1 MSGSGV
7 VLVSPAGR
15 AGPEVRGRFNTMM
28 AAAISTEG
36 GGSQPSKSP
45 SPAASPVPQGS
56 PAASPQPQV
65 AQPRVLPAPL
75 ASPTGVSPGWYTSW
89 EQEAMAAKGRSWAA
103 LISPT
108 SSHADPASF
117 NFHMDGRSSP
127 SHSDVEE
134 STDDEPARDKDVKDS
149 DPGERFRLHGRRP
162 WSRYPTSPMFN
173 KTQPQAEGRHPR
185 IGIDIGGVL
194 TRDGDPSYM
203 GSMEEWDSTWE
214 APGAFDAV
222 KKIVQVFQPENVFI
236 VSKVRPNGSMH
247 RRMEQW
253 LHETLDFCS
262 ITGIP
267 KDHIIF
273 VRCVDGPDG
282 KGVAALQLGLSHF
295 VDDKVEVLKSLWEDE
310 AGNVQHLIER
320 HQGKLFHFNK
330 GGWQGSAP
338 HVDMSELSPRMQWY
352 YHGVPNWAGVLKE
365 LREGLPHCLA
375 HGKDILVPA
384 DLSKPAAVLYNPNSS
399 AARAAKELPPWARK
413 QVVAVPASPTAN
425 RASSA
430 TVAPVR
436 TAAALQRTADGRPK
450 LVLKP
455 RQDPAAAAQPV
466 LAAPAAAAPVV
477 PAPVVNAAAA
487 PVPAQPPS
495 PTANRA
501 ASAAASQRPKAALQW
516 ADGRPKLML
525 KPKQEASDAHEAAA
539 AAPGPAAPAAAPQP
553 QAAPVIHQQPQPQVA
568 FVQMQQVQVPA
579 SRVVAAAPV
588 TAAPVAQV
596 AAAPA
601 PAQRCAA
608 PATITLSASGRPK
621 LNLKPRGAAQ
631 AEAEAASN
639 LVAAPVPAPVP
650 APVAPAPV
658 PAPAPVAPAPAPV
671 AEKAAAHAGS
681 ALQPDPSG
689 GRPRLVLKK
698 REEVAP
704 APQQQEHAPAM
715 QRDPAGGRPRLI
727 LKPRTAPNP

>member
-1 MSGSGV
+1 M
-7 VLVSPAGR
+7 LVSPAAVRSSGS
-15 AGPEVRGRFNTMM
+15 EVRGRFNTMM
-28 AAAISTEG
+28 AAVISAEG

-56 PAASPQPQV
+56 PASSPQPQA
-65 AQPRVLPAPL
+65 AQPRVMPAPL

-108 SSHADPASF
+108 SSHADPMSC

-127 SHSDVEE
+127 THSDVEE
-134 STDDEPARDKDVKDS
+134 STDDEPARDNDDDDS
-149 DPGERFRLHGRRP
+149 DGELRLHNRRS
-162 WSRYPTSPMFN
+162 WSRYPTSPIFS
-173 KTQPQAEGRHPR
+173 KSKVQAEGRQPR

-203 GSMEEWDSTWE
+203 GSMEEWDSSWE
-214 APGAFDAV
+214 ATGAFDAV

-247 RRMEQW
+247 RRMEEW
-253 LHETLDFCS
+253 LHETVDFCN

-282 KGVAALQLGLSHF
+282 KGAAALQLGLSHF
-295 VDDKVEVLKSLWEDE
+295 IDDKIEVLKSLWEDE

-330 GGWQGSAP
+330 GGWQGHAP
-338 HVDMSELSPRMQWY
+338 HVDMSDLSPRMQWY

-413 QVVAVPASPTAN
+413 PLPASPPSPTAN
-425 RASSA
+425 RAASA

-455 RQDPAAAAQPV
+455 RQDPAAAAP
-466 LAAPAAAAPVV
+466 APAVAA
-477 PAPVVNAAAA
+477 PAPVVAAAA
-487 PVPAQPPS
+487 VSVPAQPPS

-501 ASAAASQRPKAALQW
+501 TSAAAAQRPKAALQW
-516 ADGRPKLML
+516 SADGRPKLML
-525 KPKQEASDAHEAAA
+525 RPKQEAPAAA
-539 AAPGPAAPAAAPQP
+539 PAAPAAAPATVAAVAAPP
-553 QAAPVIHQQPQPQVA
+553 QAVPVIQQPPKQTQQTQQAPQQPQPQPQQAPVA
-568 FVQMQQVQVPA
+568 FVQRQMQVPTPV
-579 SRVVAAAPV
+579 VVAAAPV
-588 TAAPVAQV
+588 AQAAAPV
-596 AAAPA
+596 PS
-601 PAQRCAA
+601 QRCAA
-608 PATITLSASGRPK
+608 PATVTLDASGRPK

-631 AEAEAASN
+631 AEAEAAAAAAAAQAAAEAAA
-639 LVAAPVPAPVP
+639 VAAAVPAPVP
-650 APVAPAPV
+650 AP
-658 PAPAPVAPAPAPV
+658 
-671 AEKAAAHAGS
+671 AHAGA

-689 GRPRLVLKK
+689 GRPRLILKK
-698 REEVAP
+698 REEVP
-704 APQQQEHAPAM
+704 PPQVPPPQQQQQEQHAPAM
-715 QRDPAGGRPRLI
+715 QRDPAGGRPRLM
-727 LKPRTAPNP
+727 LKPRTVPVP